1 MRLAFIALLVL
12 VLAFLLYRAVTRE
25 RRSWRRFTRLT
36 ATRARQRVYRRW
48 LLESVAIMGGMS
60 AVLLLATW
68 PLLGRTLADAQ
79 AWAPVAA
86 VRHGLD
92 GGPGIGLAAGA
103 GVAFVVALAL
113 PVLLL
118 RGKVDEIPAIGNVQ
132 ALLPRNR
139 DELPYGIGLG
149 VSAGLFEE
157 LLFRLAM
164 PALVFGIVGSG
175 PVAFLAASVVFG
187 LLHLYQRW
195 TGVLFATLLGLVLS
209 AIYVLTG
216 QIWVPIVVHAL
227 IDLRSLVLI
236 PLALGTARQRADGRT
251 GSGVD
256 EGPAA

>member
-1 MRLAFIALLVL
+1 MRLAFVALLAL

-36 ATRARQRVYRRW
+36 ATRARQRVYRQW
-48 LLESVAIMGGMS
+48 LLESVAIIGGMS

-68 PLLGRTLADAQ
+68 PLLGRVLADTR
-79 AWAPVAA
+79 AWAPIAT
-86 VRHGLD
+86 VRHALD
-92 GGPGIGLAAGA
+92 GGVGIGLAAGA
-103 GVAFVVALAL
+103 GVAFLVGLAL

-149 VSAGLFEE
+149 ISAGVFEE
-157 LLFRLAM
+157 TLFRLAM
-164 PALVFGIVGSG
+164 PALVFGIVGNG
-175 PVAFLAASVVFG
+175 PVAFLAAAIVFG

-195 TGVLFATLLGLVLS
+195 TGVLFATVLGLVLS
-209 AIYVLTG
+209 SLYVLTG

-236 PLALGTARQRADGRT
+236 PMALGTARERA
-251 GSGVD
+251 
-256 EGPAA
+256 EA

>member
-36 ATRARQRVYRRW
+36 ATRARQRVYRAW
-48 LLESVAIMGGMS
+48 LIESVVVLGGMS
-60 AVLLLATW
+60 VVLLIATG
-68 PLLGRTLADAQ
+68 PLLGRTLADTQ
-79 AWAPVAA
+79 GWPPVAA
-86 VRHGLD
+86 VRHALA
-92 GGPGIGLAAGA
+92 GGVGTGVAVGA
-103 GVAFVVALAL
+103 GVAFLVALAL

-118 RGKVDEIPAIGNVQ
+118 RGKVDEIPAIGGVQ

-149 VSAGLFEE
+149 ISAGVVEE
-157 LLFRLAM
+157 TLFRLAL

-175 PVAFLAASVVFG
+175 PVAYLAAAVVFG

-195 TGVLFATLLGLVLS
+195 TGVLFAAVLGLVLS
-209 AIYVLTG
+209 ALYVLTG

-236 PLALGTARQRADGRT
+236 PLTLGTARDAAD
-251 GSGVD
+251 
-256 EGPAA
+256 